1 MKPKSTYR
9 APLALYVWR
18 HLAAALAL
26 LPAAL
31 AAAVAVGAM
40 GTLATTPA
48 LASVASADCPPG
60 STAPECAAPASPV
73 TASFH
78 GAPETHNGK
87 RLFAF
92 EIRFSRTFDGLRLG
106 PFKRAL
112 SVTGGRV
119 VDVKRTVRGEN
130 GGVTVRV
137 RPNSSD
143 ALTVTLAANTAGGG
157 SLTVP
162 GPSTPPPPPP
172 STPPQS
178 SPTPTPA
185 PTPPT
190 TPPSPPVAEAPA
202 TETPDTETPA
212 QLTAS
217 FHGVPEEHDGKKRFS
232 FEIHFSEEFDG
243 LRLTALKRSLL
254 VSGGRVID
262 VRRTVRGQNRSVTVR
277 VRPSS
282 HDPVIVALP
291 PTLDCTARGAI
302 CAKDGRK
309 LSAHASMTVTSPAW
323 GTAPVFGS
331 IDLGRLRSLSENR
344 LRTAAKSTLKTVSS
358 SGPST
363 SAPPGFPSSDTGSIM
378 NMNGYRVWNDAPNIQ
393 LRERG
398 GNSGAVAIDFPCTTS
413 SGPGTASYEAWC
425 RLGVAK
431 GIQRN
436 REDLRGG
443 VGTFGRW
450 FTYPHD
456 AGTNDMKVHLHV
468 RRGASG
474 TGGAKTELSNF
485 FYDVIHEDFQRKSR
499 GDALD
504 YFHNWLDFFKAEAY
518 LETPSANSAVQPTGA
533 SGTSATWTGKVV
545 ALDSGGRISGRERMP
560 NFGLRGQLVGGDVS
574 ASVLFSAGA
583 RLNLQLT
590 NLKGANV
597 EGSTYSNRSWSS
609 VVVTNGSFSF
619 TPGDTGQ
626 FGPGPLEGTFR
637 QQGTGTSPN
646 TVGGTFSVPANSFGK
661 DGLVGG
667 FVATR
672 N

>member
-1 MKPKSTYR
+1 MKPKSTHR

-18 HLAAALAL
+18 HLAAAFAL

-60 STAPECAAPASPV
+60 STAPECTAPDTESVV
-73 TASFH
+73 TATFH

-106 PFKRAL
+106 PFKQAL

-137 RPNSSD
+137 RPNTSD

-162 GPSTPPPPPP
+162 GPSTPQPPP

-202 TETPDTETPA
+202 TETPAP
-212 QLTAS
+212 LTAT

-262 VRRTVRGQNRSVTVR
+262 VKRTVRGQNRKVTVR

-282 HDPVIVALP
+282 HEPVIVALP
-291 PTLDCTARGAI
+291 PTLDCTAAGAI

-309 LSAHASMTVTSPAW
+309 LTAHASMTVTSPAW
-323 GTAPVFGS
+323 GPGESLGAPYTAAA
-331 IDLGRLRSLSENR
+331 LRSLNPPQTARSMMVE
-344 LRTAAKSTLKTVSS
+344 RTDPSAATPT
-358 SGPST
+358 
-363 SAPPGFPSSDTGSIM
+363 GFPSGTGSVV
-378 NMNGYRVWNDAPNIQ
+378 NMHNVGQI
-393 LRERG
+393 RERLG
-398 GNSGAVAIDFPCTTS
+398 DSSAAVIDFPCSHSDMDNVCRIGGGITLAWVSGVQTGVWDSTS
-413 SGPGTASYEAWC
+413 SIPTY
-425 RLGVAK
+425 
-431 GIQRN
+431 
-436 REDLRGG
+436 
-443 VGTFGRW
+443 GRW

-456 AGTNDMKVHLHV
+456 ATGANDMKVHLQV
-468 RRGASG
+468 RRA
-474 TGGAKTELSNF
+474 TAKGKIVLHNF
-485 FYDVIHEDFQRKSR
+485 FQRGHDK
-499 GDALD
+499 D
-504 YFHNWLDFFKAEAY
+504 YFYDYLDFFTAAAH
-518 LETPSANSAVQPTGA
+518 LQAPGTAVQPTLA
-533 SGTSATWTGKVV
+533 VNTSATWTGGVV
-545 ALDSGGRISGRERMP
+545 AIDTARQFDSSGKG
-560 NFGLRGQLVGGDVS
+560 NFWRRGDVIGGTATITVQRS
-574 ASVLFSAGA
+574 DIPTLWASVA
-583 RLNLQLT
+583 LT
-590 NLKGANV
+590 NLKGSTVGTSYPDLNWNNMTINLGKFGRSIHGP
-597 EGSTYSNRSWSS
+597 GSTLPNSTIS
-609 VVVTNGSFSF
+609 
-619 TPGDTGQ
+619 
-626 FGPGPLEGTFR
+626 GTFR
-637 QQGTGTSPN
+637 GTGAAK
-646 TVGGTFSVPANSFGK
+646 VGGTFEVPHFYYWQAGRYV
-661 DGLVGG
+661 GMVGG
-667 FVATR
+667 FVADKD
-672 N
+672 